1 MVRIVLNIDGND
13 NQHEKTPSSFKNH
26 HHHVQPGVPAVS
38 HAADGPDE
46 ESHGGGREEARVVP
60 LRRRLPVLFSS
71 LGLIFFSWPRLP
83 VLPLP

>member
-1 MVRIVLNIDGND
+1 MK
-13 NQHEKTPSSFKNH
+13 KTPLSFKTHHNH
-26 HHHVQPGVPAVS
+26 VEPGVPALS

-60 LRRRLPVLFSS
+60 LGRRLPVLFLS